1 MTGALEHTAPLAPA
15 RRATAATTA
24 ERFFLLMIL
33 VIPVAASPPMQAHIV
48 ELPGAKLANIVAA
61 VFALAVLLN
70 PARLFRI
77 PGKLERNA
85 LFAFFAY
92 LSVFIVA
99 FARSVPNIGRLH
111 GMAQDVFPASAAEYA
126 LSGLVVPVIFAST
139 FVYVLK
145 YMRTSESISRLL
157 QAMGVAIFILS
168 CVVIAAA
175 ASRPEAFN
183 DPSRDAVAALTSDVL
198 GLHYNSIGTMYIV
211 AAPILLYL
219 ALKRGGFWTVN
230 YFIALLA
237 VILLESRT
245 ALFIIV
251 AMSAVTLIALG
262 RGRTLLAMAPLV
274 ALAAA
279 VVAGTLLVQLLTI
292 GFTEH
297 SGLSFTRFLSGR
309 DEKIWLPLIIEW
321 WSDPLR
327 FWSGAGEY
335 GVLSSF
341 MLFSGVIPP
350 VAHSHNA
357 YLDFFLDNGIVLEFA
372 LLGAIVAVVRWAW
385 RTARQI
391 RTPLFWVL
399 FICVVS
405 FLIAGLT
412 GRHFYPNQEDTFLF
426 PVFAM
431 MINVVR
437 LGRSERA
444 GNVGASAS
452 VRLAATP
459 TAGAAG

>member
-1 MTGALEHTAPLAPA
+1 MPQPDMTAALGDTAAPA

-24 ERFFLLMIL
+24 EKLFLLLIL

-61 VFALAVLLN
+61 AFALSVLFN

-77 PGKLERNA
+77 SGRLERNA
-85 LFAFFAY
+85 LIAFFAY
-92 LSVFIVA
+92 LTVFIVA
-99 FARSVPNIGRLH
+99 FARSVPNIARLH
-111 GMAQDVFPASAAEYA
+111 GMAEDVFPASAAEYA

-145 YMRTSESISRLL
+145 YMRTRESIARLL
-157 QAMGVAIFILS
+157 QAIGVSIFILS

-175 ASRPEAFN
+175 ASRPDAFN
-183 DPSRDAVAALTSDVL
+183 DPTRDAVAALTSDVL

-230 YFIALLA
+230 YFVALLA

-262 RGRTLLAMAPLV
+262 RGRTLLAIAPLV
-274 ALAAA
+274 AVAAA

-309 DEKIWLPLIIEW
+309 DEKIWLPLMIEW
-321 WSDPLR
+321 WSNPQR
-327 FWSGAGEY
+327 FWFGAGEY

-372 LLGAIVAVVRWAW
+372 LLGGITAVIRWGW
-385 RTARQI
+385 RTARRI
-391 RTPLFWVL
+391 KTPLFWVL
-399 FICVVS
+399 FLCGVS

-426 PVFAM
+426 PIFAL
-431 MINVVR
+431 MINVLR
-437 LGRSERA
+437 LGAPEKA
-444 GNVGASAS
+444 GNARAPASP
-452 VRLAATP
+452 RFLAAP
-459 TAGAAG
+459 AAG